1 MGINK
6 KDYMAFTVGWNGRT
20 NTLVSEVG
28 VSLPFDPKIHLG
40 DQPSVLNCNAI
51 WDTGATASVVTKD
64 IAGKLGLKPISKTE
78 VHGVGGV
85 KIENVYLVNVYLPNK
100 VALPHV
106 RVTECE
112 RLSGDGL
119 GVLIGMDIIGAG
131 DFAVTSV
138 EGQTAMS
145 FRVPSI
151 KKIDFVNEAKRDK
164 EEREKKTGALS
175 KKQIKERRKKEK
187 QNKKKNKKK

>member
-1 MGINK
+1 MNK
-6 KDYMAFTVGWNGRT
+6 KDYMAFTVGWNGRASA
-20 NTLVSEVG
+20 LVSEVG
-28 VSLPFDPKIHLG
+28 VSLPFDPATNLG
-40 DQPSVLNCNAI
+40 LQPPILNYQAI
-51 WDTGATASVVTKD
+51 WDTGATSSVVTKD
-64 IAGKLGLKPISKTE
+64 VADKLGLKPISKTE

-85 KIENVYLVNVYLPNK
+85 KIENVYLVNIYLPNK

-106 RVTECE
+106 RVTECA
-112 RLSGDGL
+112 RLAGDGF

-131 DFAVTSV
+131 DFAVTNV
-138 EGQTAMS
+138 EEKTVMT

-151 KKIDFVNEAKRDK
+151 KKIDFVQEANRDR

-175 KKQIKERRKKEK
+175 KKQIKEKRKKER